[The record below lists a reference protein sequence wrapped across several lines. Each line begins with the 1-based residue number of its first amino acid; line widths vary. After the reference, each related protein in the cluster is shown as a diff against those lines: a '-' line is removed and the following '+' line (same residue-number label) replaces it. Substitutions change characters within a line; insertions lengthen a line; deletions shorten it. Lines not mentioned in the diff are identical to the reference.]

1 MNNWLALLSG
11 VVIVVLFSY
20 ERFNRTTDEAG
31 QQLYRLV
38 SLLSP
43 NKLRSRRVVLNAYL
57 FYASTFLL
65 IYLFLCAYAELIPAL
80 GGPDLAIGATK
91 LPPSSVPPIDPLGGY
106 KTIETAGTLI
116 ETIFKQQ
123 LSSSANEDARSFS
136 IDVDSATS
144 FGVAL
149 MIVGLAPSFPVL
161 QRFEAWMRGAAH
173 RLAGIPTRVLDIRD
187 DLRGET
193 LSLPLA
199 ENDTIPGD
207 TLLIPYLD
215 WERMLHYRKETNDKR
230 LVSEDFHDD
239 ITLIFAVSDWI
250 IDRKLKLSN
259 QKEREEF
266 NQLEKELGSRKQR
279 LVEALDDVTGFQKT
293 RQPNGNPVDASLPDP
308 DANPGERPV
317 SWDQLAEDAD
327 NLADDMRILLAVY
340 IEQEIIV
347 AERFQ
352 GTHSALAAQRG
363 LARAKLEGY
372 LKEHLSDPAGP
383 ARSGSYTVT
392 SGVWAS
398 CVILLITLIWSIFP
412 GSFESRLQMGFY
424 SDPYL
429 RALNYVA
436 TAFAAYCIPL
446 ASALALRDGWKQSKR
461 WRNMCIADWTV
472 VLPQAAAVFLTAW
485 GLAIIF
491 LLGAALWHT
500 GVTRGWNQNA
510 ENVWSTLRYSLTY
523 NAPTPV
529 RGAVLAIGLVFLL
542 DAWRAPRWRSY
553 LTRRFNLIIALG
565 AAFVLGLVGGLTRW
579 LSCWAGAL
587 QAAVPRERLDGIDH
601 GLIVYATLYSAV
613 LGFFVVL
620 CVSEVLHNQRRR
632 PWLEH
637 SDKG

>member
-43 NKLRSRRVVLNAYL
+43 DKLRSRRVVLNAYL
-57 FYASTFLL
+57 FYAATFLL
-65 IYLFLCAYAELIPAL
+65 IYLFLCAYAELLPTL
-80 GGPDLAIGATK
+80 GGPDLTIGASK
-91 LPPSSVPPIDPLGGY
+91 LPPLPIPPANSSADY
-106 KTIETAGTLI
+106 KTMETAGTLI
-116 ETIFKQQ
+116 ESIFKQQ
-123 LSSSANEDARSFS
+123 LSSSANQDPRTFS

-187 DLRGET
+187 DLRSE
-193 LSLPLA
+193 SINLPLGD
-199 ENDTIPGD
+199 NDTIPKD

-215 WERMLHYRKETNDKR
+215 WERMRHYRKETSDKR

-239 ITLIFAVSDWI
+239 IALIFAVSDWI

-259 QKEREEF
+259 QRERKEF
-266 NQLEKELGSRKQR
+266 IQLEEQLGNRKLL
-279 LVEALDDVTGFQKT
+279 LVNALDVATGFRSSQ
-293 RQPNGNPVDASLPDP
+293 RPNNGLEDP
-308 DANPGERPV
+308 DEPSGKRQM
-317 SWDQLAEDAD
+317 SWDQLAEEAD
-327 NLADDMRILLAVY
+327 NLADDMRILLAVF

-347 AERFQ
+347 AEPIQ
-352 GTHSALAAQRG
+352 GTHGSLTAQRR
-363 LARAKLEGY
+363 LARAKLESY
-372 LKEHLSDPAGP
+372 LKEHLSDQAGP

-398 CVILLITLIWSIFP
+398 CAILLVTLFWSFFP
-412 GSFESRLQMGFY
+412 GRYESSLQLGFDSDAYVRL
-424 SDPYL
+424 
-429 RALNYVA
+429 LNYIA

-461 WRNMCIADWTV
+461 WRNMCVADWTV
-472 VLPQAAAVFLTAW
+472 WLPQALAIFLTAW
-485 GLAIIF
+485 GLATIF

-500 GVTRGWNQNA
+500 GVTRGWDQNA
-510 ENVWSTLRYSLTY
+510 ENVLSTLKYSFTY

-529 RGAVLAIGLVFLL
+529 RGAALALGLIFLL
-542 DAWRAPRWRSY
+542 DAWRAPRVRSY
-553 LTRRFNLIIALG
+553 LTRRFNLLIALG
-565 AAFVLGLVGGLTRW
+565 AALVLGLVGGITRL

-587 QAAVPRERLDGIDH
+587 QAAVPRQSLDGIDC
-601 GLIVYATLYSAV
+601 GLIVYAVLNSAI
-613 LGFFVVL
+613 LGFVVVL
-620 CVSEVLHNQRRR
+620 CVAEVLHNQRRR
-632 PWLEH
+632 PWLEDSH
-637 SDKG
+637 RG